1 MLKLFSALL
10 FLYITHSI
18 SIDINIYD
26 TGKNKVNILLAEKS
40 KNKIQLGLEFLLD
53 TDWKVY
59 WKYPGDV
66 GLGPSLQI
74 MEGSKKHKINIK
86 WPYPNELYEEEVNLT
101 SRVYYNHVIL
111 PTEITFFDL
120 DQSKNNK
127 IKFILDF
134 QICKEICIPV
144 NKDFIIDLQPENY
157 IDNENIEKIKIYES
171 YVPKDIKFSKGLK
184 GNNIKFKQK
193 TVIIELDKENKK
205 KLLNNEKDNFIFLK
219 NNGLGTTRFS
229 KVQEDEKKIYFF
241 LKNIDYDNNVTRKS
255 EAFIKIND
263 EYFHWTTSNHIIEK
277 NNLSFNFFV
286 ILLFSYI
293 GGFILNFMPCVLPV
307 LGLKINS
314 FMQDLHS
321 KNRISIKLSSLSIVL
336 GIISTFLLFALITS
350 TLRFFGKSVGWGM
363 QFQSTTFILFIM
375 FILILFILNLLGL
388 FEIRLPKIFN
398 LFLKNKNYSRN
409 SNTYIKNYFTG
420 ILSTLLATPCTA
432 PFVGTAISVALSQ
445 NILFSILIFL
455 FMGIG
460 KSMPYL
466 IFIVYPHIINFFPK
480 PGKWFAYLKYFFAFL
495 LMLTVI
501 WLINI
506 LFTSKQNFN
515 ENWEQF
521 EVNKINEYLDQ
532 GYNVFVD
539 VTAQWCLSCAV
550 NKKLVLDQED
560 IKNLFKNRD
569 IKTLRADWTDR
580 NDEILKYLN
589 TYNKYGIPFNIL
601 YTTSKP
607 DGFIFSEILSKNQ
620 IRKVLEKYIDTK

>member
-10 FLYITHSI
+10 FLYTTYSI
-18 SIDINIYD
+18 SIDINIYNSD
-26 TGKNKVNILLAEKS
+26 KNKVNILLAEKS

-74 MEGSKKHKINIK
+74 AEGSKKHKINIK

-101 SRVYYNHVIL
+101 SRVYYNHIIL

-120 DQSKNNK
+120 SQSKINK

-144 NKDFIIDLQPENY
+144 NKEFIIDIQPENY
-157 IDNENIEKIKIYES
+157 INNKNIEKIKTFES
-171 YVPKDIKFSKGLK
+171 YVPKDIKFSKSLK
-184 GNNIKFKQK
+184 GNNITFKPK
-193 TVIIELDKENKK
+193 TVIIELDKLKKK
-205 KLLNNEKDNFIFLK
+205 KLLNNENDNFIFLK
-219 NNGLGTTRFS
+219 NNSIGTTRFS
-229 KVQEDEKKIYFF
+229 KVQEDENKILFF
-241 LKNIDYDNNVTRKS
+241 LKDINYDNNVTSKS
-255 EAFIKIND
+255 EAFIKIDD
-263 EYFHWTTSNHIIEK
+263 EYFHWTTSNHFIEK
-277 NNLSFNFFV
+277 NTLSYNFFL
-286 ILLFSYI
+286 ILLFSCI

-307 LGLKINS
+307 LGLKINT
-314 FMQDLHS
+314 FMQELQK
-321 KNRISIKLSSLSIVL
+321 KNRINIKLSSLSIVL

-363 QFQSTTFILFIM
+363 QFQSTTFILFII

-398 LFLKNKNYSRN
+398 QFLKNKNFSQN

-445 NILFSILIFL
+445 NVLFSILIFL

-466 IFIVYPHIINFFPK
+466 IFIVYPNIINFFPK
-480 PGKWFAYLKYFFAFL
+480 PGKWFIYLKYFFSFL
-495 LMLTVI
+495 LMLTVL

-506 LFTSKQNFN
+506 LFTSKQTISD
-515 ENWEQF
+515 NWEEF
-521 EVNKINEYLDQ
+521 EIHKINKYLDQ
-532 GYNVFVD
+532 GHNVFVD
-539 VTAQWCLSCAV
+539 VTAKWCLSCAV

-560 IKNLFKNRD
+560 IKKLFKSRD

-580 NDEILKYLN
+580 NNDILDYLN

-607 DGFIFSEILSKNQ
+607 DGFIFSEILSKKQ
-620 IRKVLEKYIDTK
+620 MIKAIEKHIDIK